1 MFDNPEEG
9 LIKSHQPCPCGNSSD
24 AFAYYKNGGHCF
36 SGKCENG
43 KNKFTNAE
51 LGIEEGDERKM
62 NMMTRGVEAQSQT
75 KELSLGVSS
84 PISDRKI
91 SKDTCIHFGVTL
103 KLDQD
108 GRELN
113 QYYPYHNSSGAH
125 IANKVRG
132 RGKSL
137 LWEGTSKEAT
147 LFGQN
152 VFTPNSAKAITV
164 VEGELDALSTYQLL
178 GSRYP
183 VVSIQNGAGNAL
195 KSCKAQYKY
204 LDSFETIAICFDND
218 EDGISAAN
226 TVAQL
231 FPNKAKVVKLH
242 LKDPSEYLKENKHK
256 DFTNCWFSAE
266 RYTPANIVRGEDLLD
281 RLRNQP
287 TPESLELPWDGLQD
301 LTYGI
306 RKGEMWTFT
315 SGSGMGKTQVLR
327 ELSYHIQQ
335 HTEENIG
342 LLFLEDPL
350 EDAARGM
357 MSLSAGKP
365 LHLPTTVY
373 TEEEWDNAFTDTLG
387 TGRYAFFDSFGSNNI
402 DTIVNTIKYMRYG
415 CDCRYI
421 FLDHISILVSDQSAG
436 DERKAL
442 DEIATKLKTLPIE
455 LDIWLGMVSHSKRP
469 AGKPHEEGGQTSLSE
484 LRGTAGIGQL
494 SNMVVGLERNGQD
507 PDLYRRNVTLMRV
520 LKNRFAGLTGPAC
533 YLHYDRETGRLT
545 QEDDPDID
553 EENDTK
559 TQEDFDATHSS

>member
-1 MFDNPEEG
+1 MFDNPEDG
-9 LIKSHQPCPCGNSSD
+9 LIKSHQPCPCGDSSD
-24 AFAYYKNGGHCF
+24 AFSYYKDGGYCF
-36 SGKCENG
+36 SGKCD
-43 KNKFTNAE
+43 KKWYTNKE
-51 LGIEEGDERKM
+51 LGIEGEDIQM
-62 NMMTRGVEAQSQT
+62 NALSPDLTQQSTDLSSGV
-75 KELSLGVSS
+75 VSEI
-84 PISDRKI
+84 PDRKI
-91 SKDTCIHFGVTL
+91 TKDTAKFFGVTV
-103 KLDQD
+103 KHDDQ
-108 GRELN
+108 GKELN
-113 QYYPYHNSSGAH
+113 HYYPYHDTSGIH

-132 RGKSL
+132 RGKSF
-137 LWEGTSKEAT
+137 LWEGSSKAAA
-147 LFGQN
+147 LFGQQLFGAN
-152 VFTPNSAKAITV
+152 TAKAITV

-183 VVSIQNGAGNAL
+183 VVSVQNGAGNAL
-195 KSCKAQYKY
+195 KSCKQNYKY
-204 LDSFETIAICFDND
+204 LDSFDTIALCFDND
-218 EDGISAAN
+218 EDGINAAN
-226 TVAQL
+226 AVAQL
-231 FPNKAKVVKLH
+231 FPNKAKIVKLQ
-242 LKDPSEYLKENKHK
+242 LKDASEYLKENKQK
-256 DFTNCWFSAE
+256 EFTNCWFSAE
-266 RYTPANIVRGEDLLD
+266 KYTPANIVRGEDLLD

-287 TPESLELPWDGLQD
+287 TPESLKLPWEGLQD

-306 RKGEMWTFT
+306 RKGEMWTIT

-342 LLFLEDPL
+342 LLFLEDPI

-365 LHLPTTVY
+365 LHLPTTEF
-373 TEEEWDNAFTDTLG
+373 TQDEWDNAFTDTLG
-387 TGRYAFFDSFGSNNI
+387 TGRYAFFDSFGSNDI

-442 DEIATKLKTLPIE
+442 DEIATKLKTLTIE

-494 SNMVVGLERNGQD
+494 SNMVIGLERNGQD
-507 PDLYRRNVTLMRV
+507 PDLYRRNVTLIRV

-533 YLHYDRETGRLT
+533 HLHYDRNTGRLT
-545 QEDDPDID
+545 QIEDPDKDPELETID
-553 EENDTK
+553 DGEETN
-559 TQEDFDATHSS
+559 ANLS